1 MQGDIQ
7 STDHHNLDNN
17 WFKSENYTRN
27 MTYNGSE
34 TIVTYEP
41 YELPKGFIITF
52 ISLYAIMIFGSVGG
66 IRTLALGFVIRFLSG
81 LEITKWRSHATA
93 TIVNARCN
101 TVTI

>member
-1 MQGDIQ
+1 MQ
-7 STDHHNLDNN
+7 SP
-17 WFKSENYTRN
+17 FEP
-27 MTYNGSE
+27 GSRGK
-34 TIVTYEP
+34 Y
-41 YELPKGFIITF
+41 IIF
-52 ISLYAIMIFGSVGG
+52 ECIAVGSAVNKATSQNIK